1 MHMDCS
7 LNRKEEGKRGRGNFW
22 LKSMANVNK
31 YRAVLVNV
39 ALMWVLFDKKIEK
52 KAYKTDPTTYFNIF
66 FLFYKV
72 GPTI

>member
-31 YRAVLVNV
+31 HHAVLVNV
-39 ALMWVLFDKKIEK
+39 ALTLVLFDKKIEK
-52 KAYKTDPTTYFNIF
+52 KHIKLILQLILIFF

-72 GPTI
+72 GPKI